1 MSGLDRLEKLARE
14 ASRDWHSK
22 TPTMP
27 LREYHGAANPSAVLD
42 LIARVKAAEAEAKA
56 VFQAGYDL
64 GQERD
69 ALQARIDAVK
79 ALHVREECE
88 KHEGCPATCA
98 PCYETWPCPTIQ
110 ALTP

>member
-1 MSGLDRLEKLARE
+1 VSDDYGRTIALEGGGVWGTYIERLA
-14 ASRDWHSK
+14 
-22 TPTMP
+22 T
-27 LREYHGAANPSAVLD
+27 
-42 LIARVKAAEAEAKA
+42 AEAQAKDFFNEAYD
-56 VFQAGYDL
+56 AGL
-64 GQERD
+64 ERD